1 MSMSEFNSWSVS
13 YSIISFFER
22 ALRGHDKVASLRR
35 VNDIQF
41 LIEHVNGEILNALLV
56 NEYSLGLAA
65 ILRAR
70 TEFPDIEY
78 IVTGGNWNGYTPEAK
93 AYGRQ
98 NGIGIFNTGEFFGAL
113 NSPHPKRYHRRDRDG
128 NPIYAYKNP

>member
-1 MSMSEFNSWSVS
+1 MSEFNSWGVS
-13 YSIISFFER
+13 YSVISFFER
-22 ALRGHDKVASLRR
+22 ALRGHNKVASLRR

-41 LIEHVNGEILNALLV
+41 LIEHVNGTTLNVLLV

-70 TEFPDIEY
+70 VEFPDVEY

-93 AYGRQ
+93 DYGRE
-98 NGIGIFNTGEFFGAL
+98 NDIGIF
-113 NSPHPKRYHRRDRDG
+113 
-128 NPIYAYKNP
+128 